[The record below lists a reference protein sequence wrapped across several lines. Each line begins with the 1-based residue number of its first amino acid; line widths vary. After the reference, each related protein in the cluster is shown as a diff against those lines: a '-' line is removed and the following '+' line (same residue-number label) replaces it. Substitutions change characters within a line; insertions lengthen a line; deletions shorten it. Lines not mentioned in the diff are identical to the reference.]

1 MKVIAALF
9 FSIFILATNA
19 FNQELNKTIFSERA
33 NSLILIGLCDR
44 DAFTLPEFQT
54 WFDENYEIYLPDD
67 KVVKALSLI
76 NTKNISI
83 TIVMASWC
91 SDSRREVPRLYR
103 IFDEIRYPESQI
115 IIINVNTEKLLP
127 DEDISKFQIERVPT
141 IIVYKDKKET
151 GRIIETPVKSLE
163 EDLFELLK

>member
-33 NSLILIGLCDR
+33 NSLILIGHCDR

-83 TIVMASWC
+83 TIVMATWC

-103 IFDEIRYPESQI
+103 IFDEIGYPENQI
-115 IIINVNTEKLLP
+115 IIINVNTEKLLA
-127 DEDISKFQIERVPT
+127 DEDISKLQIERVPT
-141 IIVYKDKKET
+141 IIVYKNKKET
-151 GRIIETPVKSLE
+151 GRIVETPLKSLE
-163 EDLFELLK
+163 KDLFELLK